1 MKTEAFLKTIK
12 GGMLTHPVMTHRF
25 WSRFEKGEFTTD
37 GLKRFSLHYY
47 LHVLQTR
54 LYDAMVLARTP
65 SEAIQAALASI
76 LWDEYG
82 RGDPEGT
89 HPAQFRKF
97 LRALDLR
104 ERDWSSITPLP
115 EFEAYRDVHL
125 RLCQDY
131 DIRVGLGVVGL
142 AMEYPIPFL
151 YEKLVRGFRHHGISD
166 DALEFFLEHMPTDE
180 IHSCLMEA
188 AMRPE
193 LESPEHQ
200 ALVREGVRRSLDA
213 RYLLMEGLE
222 RVAFP

>member
-1 MKTEAFLKTIK
+1 MKAAAFLKTTKEEIVA
-12 GGMLTHPVMTHRF
+12 HPVMSHPF
-25 WSRFEKGEFTTD
+25 WDRFEKGGFTME

-65 SEAIQAALASI
+65 SETIQSTLASI

-82 RGDPEGT
+82 RGNPEET

-97 LRALDLR
+97 LRALNLQ
-104 ERDWSSITPLP
+104 EKDWLSVTPLP
-115 EFEAYRDVHL
+115 EFEVYRDVHL

-151 YEKLVRGFRHHGISD
+151 YEKLIPGFRRHGISD
-166 DALEFFLEHMPTDE
+166 EALAFFLEHMPTDE
-180 IHSCLMEA
+180 IHSSLMEA

-200 ALVREGVRRSLDA
+200 ALVREGVKRSLDA

-222 RVAFP
+222 RITF